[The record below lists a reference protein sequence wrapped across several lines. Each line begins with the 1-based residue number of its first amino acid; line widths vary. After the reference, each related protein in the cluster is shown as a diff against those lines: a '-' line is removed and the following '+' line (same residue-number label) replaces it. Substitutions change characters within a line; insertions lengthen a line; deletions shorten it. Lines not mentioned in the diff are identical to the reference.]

1 MLNTLF
7 IACVKNVH
15 YLPINYSKNSVSI
28 STTNL
33 INIYLFTNWVQK
45 LTNKLF
51 TPSFTSALSTTK
63 YSNLYLLNNSF
74 THFPHSLLLRLKN
87 EI

>member
-1 MLNTLF
+1 MLNLIFPT
-7 IACVKNVH
+7 CVKNVY
-15 YLPINYSKNSVSI
+15 YLPINYSKNSVST

-33 INIYLFTNWVQK
+33 LNKYLFTNWVQK
-45 LTNKLF
+45 LTNQLF
-51 TPSFTSALSTTK
+51 TLPFTSTLSTTK